1 MKLFFLTALCLT
13 AMMAAAPVRAADNEM
28 TLINGGTFE
37 MGSPDSEHR
46 RAKDEIRR
54 SITLPSFYLGTRE
67 VTQKEYRK
75 LMGNTPSQ
83 FKGDDLPV
91 ENVSWYDAVTYCN
104 ARSAAE
110 HLTPAYAIRGE
121 GSSRTVTWNREANG
135 YRLPTEAEWEYACRA
150 GTTTPFSTG
159 ENVTVDQANY
169 YGTYPYDGYP
179 AGRYRSR
186 TVPAGSFAPNPWGL
200 YDMHGNVWEWCWD
213 WYGAY
218 DGNSLENPAGAA
230 SGTYRVNRGGGWN
243 DFGRHLR
250 SAYRAAYPPENKTF
264 NLGFRLARN
273 AN

>member
-1 MKLFFLTALCLT
+1 MKNAFTIMLCLT
-13 AMMAAAPVRAADNEM
+13 MILSAVQVKAADELV
-28 TLINGGTFE
+28 LIQGGSFE
-37 MGSPDSEHR
+37 MGSPVSENR
-46 RAKDEIRR
+46 REKDEVRHSVAI
-54 SITLPSFYLGTRE
+54 SPFYMGTHE
-67 VTQKEYRK
+67 VTQKAYRE
-75 LMGNTPSQ
+75 LMGSNPSQ
-83 FKGDDLPV
+83 FRGENLPV
-91 ENVSWYDAVTYCN
+91 ENVSWHDAILYCN
-104 ARSAAE
+104 KRSIAE
-110 HLTPAYAIRGE
+110 NLTPAYAITCSGD
-121 GSSRTVTWNREANG
+121 TMMVTWDRKANG

-150 GTTTPFSTG
+150 GTVTPFFTG

-179 AGRYRSR
+179 SGHYRNR
-186 TVPAGSFAPNPWGL
+186 TIPTGSLVPNAWGL

-218 DGNSLENPAGAA
+218 DTAAAENPAGPD

-264 NLGFRLARN
+264 NLGFRIARN

>member
-1 MKLFFLTALCLT
+1 MKRFSITVLCL
-13 AMMAAAPVRAADNEM
+13 AVMLSAIQVQAADE
-28 TLINGGTFE
+28 LAFIQGGSFE
-37 MGSPDSEHR
+37 MGSPASENR
-46 RAKDEIRR
+46 RGNDEIPHRV
-54 SITLPSFYLGTRE
+54 TLSSFYLGTHE
-67 VTQKEYRK
+67 VTQKAYQQ
-75 LMGNTPSQ
+75 LMGQNPSQ
-83 FKGDDLPV
+83 FKGDNLPV
-91 ENVSWYDAVTYCN
+91 ENVSWHDAVMYCN

-110 HLTPAYAIRGE
+110 NLTPAYVVHGQ
-121 GSSRTVTWNREANG
+121 GKDRTVTWNREANG

-150 GTTTPFSTG
+150 GTTTPFATG
-159 ENVTVDQANY
+159 DNVTVDQANY

-179 AGRYRSR
+179 SGQYRNR

-218 DGNSLENPAGAA
+218 DSNNPENPDGPD

-250 SAYRAAYPPENKTF
+250 SAYRAACSPTNKTF
-264 NLGFRLARN
+264 NLGFRIARN